1 MGLKNEAQS
10 AFQDTKSFYK
20 EYVSGMTKERI
31 GKEFYEDTDR
41 LKQLYRDAIG
51 EEIERA
57 RGRELPGHIKFLR
70 LFSSL
75 TQRLNPTRR
84 LIFGLSSLSFLGY
97 YLFDLLN
104 ITNYIIFYDLM
115 IPFSFGSI
123 LMLLLV
129 ELLEKTDVKREI
141 DLAREIQLSLL
152 PPTEYAR
159 NGMEIY
165 SFANTA
171 KEVGGDYVDMIETDK
186 GTYIVIADV
195 SGKGLT
201 AALYMVR
208 MQALVHLIIE
218 KSNPTP
224 KELFLELNNYVKSDI
239 KDKTFVTA
247 CAAFFPKDEANFTFA
262 RAGHNA
268 PIFFSN
274 ERDATFD
281 LRSDGYALGMTS
293 SPNLKHHLQEKKF
306 HFKAGDSVLFYTDG
320 LTEARNDVGE
330 EYGEDRLDAI
340 MSVYGSLHAKTI
352 VRKVQAS
359 LENFIGNEKPADDIT
374 FTCVH
379 KTETKQLS
387 AGSETTKASG
397 SPEEPVQQ

>member
-1 MGLKNEAQS
+1 MGLKNEAQT
-10 AFQDTKSFYK
+10 AFQNTKSFYK
-20 EYVSGMTKERI
+20 EYVSGMTRERI
-31 GKEFYEDTDR
+31 GKEFYKDTDR
-41 LKQLYRDAIG
+41 LKQLYAEAVGEDIQRTRDDG
-51 EEIERA
+51 
-57 RGRELPGHIKFLR
+57 LPGHVKFLR
-70 LFSSL
+70 LFSAL

-84 LIFGLSSLSFLGY
+84 LLFGLSVISFVTY
-97 YLFDLLN
+97 YLVGFLQLTGFVFFYELLV
-104 ITNYIIFYDLM
+104 
-115 IPFSFGSI
+115 PFAFGSM

-129 ELLEKTDVKREI
+129 ELLEKSDVKREI

-152 PPTEYAR
+152 PNTEHR
-159 NGMEIY
+159 REQLEMF

-171 KEVGGDYVDMIETDK
+171 KEVGGDYVDIIETEG

-195 SGKGLT
+195 SGKGLS

-218 KSNPTP
+218 KSQPTP

-247 CAAFFPKDEANFTFA
+247 CAAYFPKEEDNFIFA

-268 PIFFSN
+268 PILYSK

-293 SPNLKHHLQEKKF
+293 STNLEQQLQQKKF
-306 HFKAGDSVLFYTDG
+306 HFKPGDSVLFYTDG
-320 LTEARNDVGE
+320 LTEARNELGE
-330 EYGEDRLDAI
+330 EYGSDRLDNI
-340 MSVYGSLHAKTI
+340 LSIYGSLHAKSI
-352 VRKVQAS
+352 IRKVQSS
-359 LENFIGNEKPADDIT
+359 LENFIGAEKPDDDVT

-379 KTETKQLS
+379 HNE
-387 AGSETTKASG
+387 
-397 SPEEPVQQ
+397 

>member
-10 AFQDTKSFYK
+10 ALQNTKSLYK
-20 EYVSGMTKERI
+20 EYVSGMTKERL
-31 GKEFYEDTDR
+31 GKEFYKDTDR
-41 LKQLYRDAIG
+41 LKQLYKDAIG
-51 EEIERA
+51 EDMERA
-57 RGRELPGHIKFLR
+57 EGQEIPGHIKFFR

-84 LIFGLSSLSFLGY
+84 LFFGLSSLSFLGY
-97 YLFDLLN
+97 YLFDF
-104 ITNYIIFYDLM
+104 IGIANYIIFYDLM
-115 IPFSFGSI
+115 IPAAFGAMLVL
-123 LMLLLV
+123 LML

-152 PPTEYAR
+152 PATEY
-159 NGMEIY
+159 NKDGLEIS

-195 SGKGLT
+195 SGKGLS

-208 MQALVHLIIE
+208 MQALVHLILE
-218 KSNPTP
+218 KSSPSP

-247 CAAFFPKDEANFTFA
+247 CAAFFPHGEENFQFA

-268 PIFFSN
+268 PIFFSK

-281 LRSDGYALGMTS
+281 LRSDGYALGMTTS
-293 SPNLKHHLQEKKF
+293 KNLEAHLQQKKF
-306 HFKAGDSVLFYTDG
+306 HFKPGDSVIFYTDG
-320 LTEARNDVGE
+320 LTEARNDYGE
-330 EYGEDRLDAI
+330 EYGDERLDAI

-352 VRKVQAS
+352 IRKVQSS
-359 LENFIGNEKPADDIT
+359 LEAFIGNEKPADDIT

-379 KTETKQLS
+379 K
-387 AGSETTKASG
+387 SE
-397 SPEEPVQQ
+397 

>member
-10 AFQDTKSFYK
+10 AIQNTKTFYK
-20 EYVSGMTKERI
+20 EYVSGMTRERM
-31 GKEFYEDTDR
+31 GKEFYKDTDR
-41 LKQLYRDAIG
+41 LKQLYAEAIN
-51 EEIERA
+51 EDMER
-57 RGRELPGHIKFLR
+57 RKDSQVPGHMKFLR

-84 LIFGLSSLSFLGY
+84 LLFGLSVVSFVSY
-97 YLFDLLN
+97 YLFSFLQ
-104 ITNYIIFYDLM
+104 ITGLVIFYDLLV
-115 IPFSFGSI
+115 PFAFGSM
-123 LMLLLV
+123 LVLLLL
-129 ELLEKTDVKREI
+129 ELLEKSDVKREI

-152 PPTEYAR
+152 PNTEHR
-159 NGMEIY
+159 NENLEIF

-171 KEVGGDYVDMIETDK
+171 KEVGGDYVDIIETEE

-218 KSNPTP
+218 KSQPTP

-247 CAAFFPKDEANFTFA
+247 CAAFFPKGEENFTFA

-293 SPNLKHHLQEKKF
+293 SKNLEHHLQEKKF
-306 HFKAGDSVLFYTDG
+306 HFKSGDSILFYTDG
-320 LTEARNDVGE
+320 LTEARNEMGE

-340 MSVYGSLHAKTI
+340 LSVYGSLHAKTI
-352 VRKVQAS
+352 IHKVQTS
-359 LENFIGNEKPADDIT
+359 LENFIGQEEPGDDIT

-379 KTETKQLS
+379 H
-387 AGSETTKASG
+387 AD
-397 SPEEPVQQ
+397 

>member
-10 AFQDTKSFYK
+10 AFQNTKSFYK
-20 EYVSGMTKERI
+20 EYVSGMTRERM
-31 GKEFYEDTDR
+31 GKEFYKDTDR
-41 LKQLYRDAIG
+41 LKQLYAEAIG
-51 EEIERA
+51 EDIEKA
-57 RGRELPGHIKFLR
+57 RGAELPGHVKFLR
-70 LFSSL
+70 LFSAL

-84 LIFGLSSLSFLGY
+84 LMFGLSIIAFLAH
-97 YLFDLLN
+97 YLFGFLQ
-104 ITNYIIFYDLM
+104 ITGYVIFYNLLM
-115 IPFSFGSI
+115 PFAFGSM

-129 ELLEKTDVKREI
+129 ELLEKSDVKREI

-152 PPTEYAR
+152 PNTEHKR
-159 NGMEIY
+159 EQLEIF

-171 KEVGGDYVDMIETDK
+171 KEVGGDYVDIIETEG

-195 SGKGLT
+195 SGKGLS

-218 KSNPTP
+218 KSQPSP

-247 CAAFFPKDEANFTFA
+247 CAAFFPKDEDNFIFA

-293 SPNLKHHLQEKKF
+293 SSNLENHLQEKKF
-306 HFKAGDSVLFYTDG
+306 HFKPNDSVLFYTDG
-320 LTEARNDVGE
+320 LTEARNEFGE

-340 MSVYGSLHAKTI
+340 LSVYGSLHAKTI
-352 VRKVQAS
+352 IRKIQSS
-359 LENFIGNEKPADDIT
+359 LENFIGSEQTLDDIT

-379 KTETKQLS
+379 HAE
-387 AGSETTKASG
+387 
-397 SPEEPVQQ
+397 

>member
-10 AFQDTKSFYK
+10 AFQNTKSFYK
-20 EYVSGMTKERI
+20 EYVSGMTRKRM
-31 GKEFYEDTDR
+31 GKEFYKDTDR
-41 LKQLYRDAIG
+41 LKQLYTEAISG
-51 EEIERA
+51 DIQKAEDETI
-57 RGRELPGHIKFLR
+57 PGHLKIMR
-70 LFSSL
+70 LFSAL

-84 LIFGLSSLSFLGY
+84 LIFGLSIVSFVAH
-97 YLFDLLN
+97 YLIGFLQITGFVFFYNLL
-104 ITNYIIFYDLM
+104 L
-115 IPFSFGSI
+115 PFAFVSM

-129 ELLEKTDVKREI
+129 ELLEKSDVKREI

-152 PPTEYAR
+152 PNTEHHR
-159 NGMEIY
+159 KNLEIA

-171 KEVGGDYVDMIETDK
+171 KEVGGDYVDIIETDK

-195 SGKGLT
+195 SGKGLS

-218 KSNPTP
+218 KSQPSP

-247 CAAFFPKDEANFTFA
+247 CAAFFPDGEDHFIFA

-268 PIFFSN
+268 PILFSN

-281 LRSDGYALGMTS
+281 LRSDGYALGMTTS
-293 SPNLKHHLQEKKF
+293 VNLEHHLQEKKF
-306 HFKAGDSVLFYTDG
+306 HFKPGDSVLFYTDG
-320 LTEARNDVGE
+320 LTESRNEWGE
-330 EYGEDRLDAI
+330 EYGDERLDGI
-340 MSVYGSLHAKTI
+340 MSVYGSLHSKSI
-352 VRKVQAS
+352 IHKIHSS
-359 LENFIGNEKPADDIT
+359 LDNFIGSEEPVDDVT

-379 KTETKQLS
+379 H
-387 AGSETTKASG
+387 TTKKA
-397 SPEEPVQQ
+397 

>member
-1 MGLKNEAQS
+1 MSLKNEAQS
-10 AFQDTKSFYK
+10 AFQNTKSVYK
-20 EYVSGMTKERI
+20 EYVAGMTKERL
-31 GKEFYEDTDR
+31 GKEFYKDTDR
-41 LKQLYRDAIG
+41 LKQLYHDAI
-51 EEIERA
+51 EQDIEKD
-57 RGRELPGHIKFLR
+57 RGRELPAHIKFLR

-84 LIFGLSSLSFLGY
+84 LVFGLSTLSFLGY
-97 YLFDLLN
+97 YLFDLVG
-104 ITNYIIFYDLM
+104 ITEFIFFYELM
-115 IPFSFGSI
+115 IPFSFGS
-123 LMLLLV
+123 LLLLLLV

-152 PPTEYAR
+152 PPNELIR
-159 NGMEIY
+159 DKLEIF

-171 KEVGGDYVDMIETDK
+171 KEVGGDYVDMIQTDE

-218 KSNPTP
+218 KSQPSP
-224 KELFLELNNYVKSDI
+224 KQLFLELNNYVKSDI

-247 CAAFFPKDEANFTFA
+247 CAAFFPKNEEHFLFA

-281 LRSDGYALGMTS
+281 LRSDGFALGMTS
-293 SPNLKHHLQEKKF
+293 TDSLDDHLKEKKF
-306 HFKAGDSVLFYTDG
+306 HFKPGDSVLFYTDG
-320 LTEARNDVGE
+320 LTEARNIEGE
-330 EYGEDRLDAI
+330 EYGENRLDAI
-340 MSVYGSLHAKTI
+340 MSVYGSLHAKTVVKKI
-352 VRKVQAS
+352 QSS
-359 LENFIGNEKPADDIT
+359 LESFIGKEHPMDDIT

-379 KTETKQLS
+379 RS
-387 AGSETTKASG
+387 D
-397 SPEEPVQQ
+397 

>member
-1 MGLKNEAQS
+1 MGLKNEAQT
-10 AFQDTKSFYK
+10 AFQNTKSFYK
-20 EYVSGMTKERI
+20 EYVSGMTRERI
-31 GKEFYEDTDR
+31 GKEFYKDTDR
-41 LKQLYRDAIG
+41 LKQLYAEAVGEDIQRTRDDG
-51 EEIERA
+51 
-57 RGRELPGHIKFLR
+57 LPGHVKFLR
-70 LFSSL
+70 LFSAL

-84 LIFGLSSLSFLGY
+84 LLFGLSLISFVTY
-97 YLFDLLN
+97 YLVGFLQLTGFVFFYELL
-104 ITNYIIFYDLM
+104 
-115 IPFSFGSI
+115 IPFAFGSM

-129 ELLEKTDVKREI
+129 ELLEKSDVKREI

-152 PPTEYAR
+152 PNTEHQR
-159 NGMEIY
+159 GQLEMF

-171 KEVGGDYVDMIETDK
+171 KEVGGDYVDIIETDG

-195 SGKGLT
+195 SGKGLS

-218 KSNPTP
+218 KSQPTP

-247 CAAFFPKDEANFTFA
+247 CAAYFPKEEDNFIFA

-268 PIFFSN
+268 PILYSK

-293 SPNLKHHLQEKKF
+293 STNLEQQLQQKKF
-306 HFKAGDSVLFYTDG
+306 HFKPGDSVLFYTDG
-320 LTEARNDVGE
+320 LTEARNELGE
-330 EYGEDRLDAI
+330 EYGSDRLDNI
-340 MSVYGSLHAKTI
+340 LSIYGSLHAKSI
-352 VRKVQAS
+352 IRKVQSS
-359 LENFIGNEKPADDIT
+359 LENFIGAEKPDDDVT

-379 KTETKQLS
+379 HNE
-387 AGSETTKASG
+387 
-397 SPEEPVQQ
+397 

>member
-10 AFQDTKSFYK
+10 AFQNTKSFYK
-20 EYVSGMTKERI
+20 EYVSGMTRERI
-31 GKEFYEDTDR
+31 GKEFYNDTDR
-41 LKQLYRDAIG
+41 LKQLYSEAIN
-51 EEIERA
+51 EDLEQRVDSKV
-57 RGRELPGHIKFLR
+57 PGHMKFLR
-70 LFSSL
+70 LFSAL

-84 LIFGLSSLSFLGY
+84 LLFGLSLISFVAH
-97 YLFDLLN
+97 YLFGFLQ
-104 ITNYIIFYDLM
+104 ITGFVIFYDLLV
-115 IPFSFGSI
+115 PFAFGSM

-129 ELLEKTDVKREI
+129 ELLEKSDVKREI

-152 PPTEYAR
+152 PNTEHQTD
-159 NGMEIY
+159 NLEIV

-171 KEVGGDYVDMIETDK
+171 KEVGGDYVDIIETEE

-224 KELFLELNNYVKSDI
+224 KELFMELNNYVKSDI

-247 CAAFFPKDEANFTFA
+247 CAGFFPKGEDKLIFA

-268 PIFFSN
+268 PIFFSD

-293 SPNLKHHLQEKKF
+293 SANLQHHMQEKVF
-306 HFKAGDSVLFYTDG
+306 HFKSGDSILFYTDG
-320 LTEARNDVGE
+320 LTEARNEVSE

-340 MSVYGSLHAKTI
+340 LSVYGSLHAKTI
-352 VRKVQAS
+352 IRKIQSS
-359 LENFIGNEKPADDIT
+359 LENFIGNEKPGDDIT

-379 KTETKQLS
+379 HKE
-387 AGSETTKASG
+387 
-397 SPEEPVQQ
+397 

>member
-1 MGLKNEAQS
+1 MSLKNEAQS
-10 AFQDTKSFYK
+10 AFQNTKSFYK
-20 EYVSGMTKERI
+20 EYVSGMTKERL

-41 LKQLYRDAIG
+41 LKQLYQEAINEDIEKA
-51 EEIERA
+51 EEHEI
-57 RGRELPGHIKFLR
+57 PGHIKILR

-84 LIFGLSSLSFLGY
+84 LVFGLSIVSFFGH
-97 YLFDLLN
+97 YLFSLLG
-104 ITNYIIFYDLM
+104 ITNYIIFYDLL
-115 IPFSFGSI
+115 IPFSFVSMAVL
-123 LMLLLV
+123 LMV

-152 PPTEYAR
+152 PPTAHIKE
-159 NGMEIY
+159 NLEIY

-171 KEVGGDYVDMIETDK
+171 KEVGGDYVDMIETPK
-186 GTYIVIADV
+186 GTYIIIADV

-208 MQALVHLIIE
+208 MQALVHLVIE
-218 KSNPTP
+218 KSYPSP

-247 CAAFFPKDEANFTFA
+247 CAAFFPISEPNFVFA

-268 PIFFSN
+268 PIFFSK

-281 LRSDGYALGMTS
+281 LRSDGFALGMTS
-293 SPNLKHHLQEKKF
+293 SSNLENHLQEKKF

-320 LTEARNDVGE
+320 LTEARNEFGE
-330 EYGEDRLDAI
+330 EYGESRLDAI

-352 VRKVQAS
+352 VKKIQSS
-359 LENFIGNEKPADDIT
+359 LETFIGKEKPGDDIT

-379 KTETKQLS
+379 H
-387 AGSETTKASG
+387 
-397 SPEEPVQQ
+397 PE

>member
-10 AFQDTKSFYK
+10 AFQNTKSFYK
-20 EYVSGMTKERI
+20 EYVSGMTRKRL
-31 GKEFYEDTDR
+31 GKEFYNDTDR
-41 LKQLYRDAIG
+41 LKQLYDEAISDG
-51 EEIERA
+51 DSERE
-57 RGRELPGHIKFLR
+57 RGRQLPGHVKFLR

-84 LIFGLSSLSFLGY
+84 LLFGLSVVSFLAY
-97 YLFDLLN
+97 YLFGFLQV
-104 ITNYIIFYDLM
+104 TGFVIFYDLLV
-115 IPFSFGSI
+115 PFAFGSM

-129 ELLEKTDVKREI
+129 ELLEKSDVKREI

-152 PPTEYAR
+152 PNTEHKTKAL
-159 NGMEIY
+159 EIF

-171 KEVGGDYVDMIETDK
+171 KEVGGDYVDIIETDQ
-186 GTYIVIADV
+186 GTYIIIADV
-195 SGKGLT
+195 SGKGLS

-218 KSNPTP
+218 KSGPSP
-224 KELFLELNNYVKSDI
+224 KELFMELNNYVKSDI

-247 CAAFFPKDEANFTFA
+247 CAAFFPKDEEHFLFA

-293 SPNLKHHLQEKKF
+293 SNNLSRHLQEKKF
-306 HFKAGDSVLFYTDG
+306 HFKSGDSILFYTDG
-320 LTEARNDVGE
+320 LTEARNEIGE

-340 MSVYGSLHAKTI
+340 LSVYGSLHAKTI
-352 VRKVQAS
+352 IQKIQSS
-359 LENFIGNEKPADDIT
+359 LENFIGQEKPADDIT

-379 KTETKQLS
+379 H
-387 AGSETTKASG
+387 
-397 SPEEPVQQ
+397 PE